1 MQSGV
6 QVTARGLGVR
16 GPQGPVFENVDLD
29 VPAGA
34 ILVVHGAAGTGR
46 TCLLLAL
53 AGRMRLNSGAVRVGA
68 HLLPDDHRE
77 VRRTV
82 AVASAGPA
90 LELEPRLRVD
100 ELIAERTWLAPGV
113 TTAAVRDALDV
124 VGLDVPGKAT
134 AEELGT
140 AKAVR
145 LALALSLAE
154 RPGAIVLDDL
164 DRECTPDQRREV
176 WAAAGRVAASG
187 VTLLASSV
195 GPAPADLDTF
205 PLALPALSTD
215 RLPGDPAPEEAR

>member
-6 QVTARGLGVR
+6 RIAARGLGVR
-16 GPQGPVFENVDLD
+16 GPRGPVFENVDLD

-53 AGRMRLNSGAVRVGA
+53 AGRMRLASGAVRVGA
-68 HLLPDDHRE
+68 HVLPDDHRE

-82 AVASAGPA
+82 AVAAAGPA
-90 LELEPRLRVD
+90 LALEPRLRVG

-113 TTAAVRDALDV
+113 TTAAVRAALDA
-124 VGLDVPGKAT
+124 VGLDVPGTLT

-140 AKAVR
+140 AGSAR

-164 DRECTPDQRREV
+164 DRDCTPGQRREV
-176 WAAAGRVAASG
+176 WAAARQVAKTG
-187 VTLLASSV
+187 VTLLTGSAR
-195 GPAPADLDTF
+195 PAPAELDTVPF
-205 PLALPALSTD
+205 ELPALSTD
-215 RLPGDPAPEEAR
+215 RLPGDPAQEEAR

>member
-1 MQSGV
+1 M
-6 QVTARGLGVR
+6 
-16 GPQGPVFENVDLD
+16 FENVDLD

-34 ILVVHGAAGTGR
+34 ILAVHGAAGTGR

-68 HLLPDDHRE
+68 HLLPDDHQE

-82 AVASAGPA
+82 AVAAAGPA
-90 LELEPRLRVD
+90 LSLEPRLRVD
-100 ELIAERTWLAPGV
+100 ELIAERTWLARV
-113 TTAAVRDALDV
+113 TTAAVRDALDL

-140 AKAVR
+140 AGSAR

-164 DRECTPDQRREV
+164 DRDCTPDQRREV
-176 WAAAGRVAASG
+176 WAAAGRVAATG

-195 GPAPADLDTF
+195 RPAPPDLETVR
-205 PLALPALSTD
+205 LALPALSTD
-215 RLPGDPAPEEAR
+215 RLPDDSAPEEAR